1 MKKEI
6 ISFVVFVLFVF
17 LVGIGFGIQL
27 IKAEPLDT
35 GNPFDFIPNTC
46 LCSDMKKLNGDLVGK
61 ACMCESTA
69 DWPGKVLVF
78 FLLPEGLDVMRY
90 HLNDL
95 AEPMNRERLFRRWG
109 IKIE

>member
-1 MKKEI
+1 MTKNPSIFI
-6 ISFVVFVLFVF
+6 IIVMVALVAGFLAPIVL
-17 LVGIGFGIQL
+17 
-27 IKAEPLDT
+27 AERLDT
-35 GNPFDFIPNTC
+35 GNPFDFVPSTC
-46 LCSDMKKLNGDLVGK
+46 LCSNMVKLNGDVVGK

-95 AEPMNRERLFRRWG
+95 AEPMNRERLFKRWG